1 MLLVA
6 AETSDGQEH
15 SILLQNA
22 ETVKLVGPPSP
33 SSAGSSSPSGSSNS
47 LRVEGG
53 GAAGSPPAGGERA
66 GANSKGTNSDKGTN
80 GATWHAHAVTELEP
94 GDYLY
99 VKRSASGTGRHLGTA
114 VQETLNEW

>member
-1 MLLVA
+1 MLVA

-33 SSAGSSSPSGSSNS
+33 SSSAGRSSSSGGRNS
-47 LRVEGG
+47 LNVEDG

-66 GANSKGTNSDKGTN
+66 GTNSKGTNSDKGTN
-80 GATWHAHAVTELEP
+80 GATWRARAVTELEP
-94 GDYLY
+94 GDCLY